1 MQKFLATMWYGSAES
16 RQYGNVYIFVWEY
29 NEVKTVDDFV
39 EKVNYLLFWHLNW
52 MIGVV
57 DEQPDLYLNC
67 NKVLLSSRLIL
78 NCFTELAIDEVAIN
92 S

>member
-1 MQKFLATMWYGSAES
+1 
-16 RQYGNVYIFVWEY
+16 
-29 NEVKTVDDFV
+29 
-39 EKVNYLLFWHLNW
+39 